1 MTKRVEAARHR
12 AVSTGTFDQLSKAV
26 AGNAGTMSRQA
37 AVVAAAGGLVVT
49 LGVSGSTAASKTEA
63 APKADS
69 NTTSLDIQRVASTE
83 IHAAPVKKAPK
94 TGSLVKV
101 VAKPA
106 APERSLAQ
114 GTVIQP
120 AAPAASETNER
131 TLPQLER
138 TVDTTPATT
147 ASDSASNDSESTSN
161 DSESTS
167 SASDSSSATKTAEQT
182 AAKPSVNNS
191 SIVSTAMSYTGSPYV
206 HGGTTPAGWDC
217 VGFVSYVLKQHGY
230 SVSNSYGSILSAGRQ
245 VPYSQVQAGDILVWP
260 GRHAAISTGG
270 SSNVGAWQPGM
281 GTKVGPNSWISG
293 TPTVIRVGA

>member
-69 NTTSLDIQRVASTE
+69 NTTSLDIQRVAKAE
-83 IHAAPVKKAPK
+83 IHATPVKKAPK
-94 TGSLVKV
+94 TAPLVKV

-106 APERSLAQ
+106 DKPELAQ
-114 GTVIQP
+114 ATVTQP
-120 AAPAASETNER
+120 AAPAAETNER

-138 TVDTTPATT
+138 TADTTPAATPATT
-147 ASDSASNDSESTSN
+147 ASDSSSDDSDAASN
-161 DSESTS
+161 
-167 SASDSSSATKTAEQT
+167 ASDSSSATKTAEQP
-182 AAKPSVNNS
+182 AAKSSVNNS
-191 SIVSTAMSYTGSPYV
+191 SIVSTAMSYIGAPYV

-230 SVSNSYGSILSAGRQ
+230 SVSNSYGSILSAGRT

-281 GTKVGPNSWISG
+281 GTKVGPNSWIPG
-293 TPTVIRVGA
+293 TPTVIRLGA